1 MRAALL
7 HNSTALLKEKL
18 LRRHPRENPKL
29 IDSNVSL
36 HSTPIYVTDHGPNHR
51 NLVNKPYDVGDD
63 QSESSVEDIM
73 DSKDI
78 ASLHSAHSHDI
89 WDNTEENASASTTAS
104 STTTTTTTTA
114 TTTATASPKK
124 THIWSK

>member
-36 HSTPIYVTDHGPNHR
+36 YNAPIYVTDHGANYR
-51 NLVNKPYDVGDD
+51 NSASKSYIVGDD
-63 QSESSVEDIM
+63 QSESSVEDIT

-104 STTTTTTTTA
+104 STTTTT
-114 TTTATASPKK
+114 SPKK